1 MQTVQSE
8 SFSVIYPHN
17 SISEKCY
24 RTSFSS
30 MYYNLTLRKS

>member
-8 SFSVIYPHN
+8 SFSVIYPN

-30 MYYNLTLRKS
+30 VYYNLTLRKS